1 MRVIN
6 LCTAEN
12 KVVIM
17 TSEKKSTRKLEI
29 EKLYNFKVVG
39 YGMCLVFRKCKYPNN
54 Y

>member
-17 TSEKKSTRKLEI
+17 TSESIRKLEI
-29 EKLYNFKVVG
+29 EKLYNLKVVG
-39 YGMCLVFRKCKYPNN
+39 WGACLVCRKFNKPNN